1 VTFKDLQKV
10 VQSQS
15 NTNGQTNTSIDLQ
28 AKLHDKPFWIFNQ
41 EERKQEHI
49 RTGGQD
55 CFWHIIGCP
64 KKDGKDMPVLPYQKT
79 LYEALQNHKHIW
91 ILKSRGIGCSEFL
104 LRYIAWCCVS
114 GLFPQTSRVCFIVGP
129 RIDLAEDLIAR
140 FNGLFRKHFPNDRT
154 SSTVTYPNGIRVE
167 AFPSHHVDAMRGLT
181 DVKFILSDESS
192 YYPPFQQRDVRAV
205 MEGYIGKPNSDPQIV
220 LVSTPKAPGDLMQQI
235 DLEPEE
241 DSLYHKLRFDYHY
254 GLEGPYPIYSE
265 EQIRQA
271 RLSPEWPREYE
282 LQFAG
287 VVGNIFSPSSIEN
300 CQKIEYNPENIR
312 QNVKKSIGIDPS
324 YGSSNF
330 AIYATQLVDGKIQVI
345 EASEYQRPNFT
356 DMIEKIWQLKQRY
369 GYVSNIY
376 VDSANPEV
384 WQALKRE
391 FGENY
396 NDQWVRDQIAE
407 CRKYNLHVENRMFVV
422 PVPFSVEGAKML
434 QHTKWL
440 LDERDEDGSSLIAI
454 HPSFDKLLISL
465 RTAVANE
472 YRLDKTE
479 TSFNDLLDS
488 LRLSLTFYKRG

>member
-1 VTFKDLQKV
+1 
-10 VQSQS
+10 VQS
-15 NTNGQTNTSIDLQ
+15 NGQMNSIDLQ
-28 AKLHDKPFWIFNQ
+28 TKLQDKPFWILDKEQHQQ
-41 EERKQEHI
+41 EYI
-49 RTGGQD
+49 RANGQC
-55 CFWHIIGCP
+55 CFWHGIGCP
-64 KKDGKDMPVLPYQKT
+64 QKDGRDMPVLPYQKI
-79 LYEALQNHKHIW
+79 LYEALQKHKHIW

-104 LRYIAWCCVS
+104 LRYIAWFCLRHYVAN
-114 GLFPQTSRVCFIVGP
+114 SRVCFIVGP

-140 FNGLFRKHFPNDRT
+140 FKGLFRKSEIFSVSDRT
-154 SSTVTYPNGIRVE
+154 SSTVTYLNGVRVE
-167 AFPSHHVDAMRGLT
+167 AFPSHHVDTMRGLT

-205 MEGYIGKPNSDPQIV
+205 MEGYIGKPNSDPTII

-235 DLEPEE
+235 DLEE

-265 EQIRQA
+265 EQIHKA

-287 VVGNIFSPSSIEN
+287 VVGNVFSLSSIEN
-300 CQKIEYNPENIR
+300 CQKIEYNPENIH
-312 QNVKKSIGIDPS
+312 QNVKKSIGIEPS

-330 AIYATQLVDGKIQVI
+330 AICATQLVDGKIQVI
-345 EASEYQRPNFT
+345 GASEYQRPNFT

-369 GYVSNIY
+369 GYVSNLY
-376 VDSANPEV
+376 CDAANPEV

-391 FGENY
+391 FSENY

-407 CRKYNLHVENRMFVV
+407 CRKYNLHVEDRMFVV

-454 HPSFDKLLISL
+454 HPSFDKLLTSL

-479 TSFNDLLDS
+479 TSFNDVLDAF
-488 LRLSLTFYKRG
+488 RLSLTFYKRAKE